1 MKWARI
7 KYLFQWLRAP
17 YIRDFAL
24 QIWVSNF
31 LFQNKRRSFLG
42 FLAHIPHLQTY
53 VVLASSIAFISN
65 LPRLCVPRVHH
76 LYTTM
81 CTCLSLSLSLFEM
94 LIHFNLHSSHMPS
107 PWSLQ
112 FSLNLLILE
121 LFVECEIMQDC
132 NFN

>member
-81 CTCLSLSLSLFEM
+81 CTCLSLSLSLWDAYPLQSSLISHAITVITSIFFNGLFGSLEM
-94 LIHFNLHSSHMPS
+94 EESRG
-107 PWSLQ
+107 
-112 FSLNLLILE
+112 E
-121 LFVECEIMQDC
+121 
-132 NFN
+132 